1 MFFDY
6 YFIIKV
12 FSVKGEQ
19 VKLGVKIITDS
30 SCDLSLEEAK
40 ELDITIIPLHI
51 TIGDDEYLDGVELDS
66 KTFFEKLPTFKEFPK
81 TSQAIPATYEEYFS
95 EATKNGD
102 DVICITLSSDLS
114 GCFQSANIASEDFDG
129 KVYVIDS
136 RTASASI
143 AVLVEYACQLRDSGM
158 SAKEMYETLEA
169 EKGKI
174 RLIALLDTLEYLKK
188 GGRISAAAAF
198 AGELL
203 SIKPV
208 IAVEDGPVHMLG
220 KARGTKNGRNLLT
233 EFIEKK
239 GPVDF
244 DRPHCLIYSGVE
256 ATALDEYLDIHK
268 DLYPGDVNAIKKRRI
283 GCAIGSHIGPGA
295 IGVVFF
301 SK

>member
-1 MFFDY
+1 MG
-6 YFIIKV
+6 IR
-12 FSVKGEQ
+12 
-19 VKLGVKIITDS
+19 IITDS
-30 SCDLSLEEAK
+30 SCDLSQEEAK
-40 ELDITIIPLHI
+40 ALDITIIPLRVA
-51 TIGDDEYLDGVELDS
+51 IGEDEYLDGIELDS
-66 KTFFEKLPTFKEFPK
+66 KTFFEKLPTFKDFPK

-95 EATKNGD
+95 KATENGD

-114 GCFQSANIASEDFDG
+114 GCYQSAMIASEDFEG
-129 KVYVIDS
+129 KVFVIDS

-143 AVLVEYACQLRDSGM
+143 AVLVEYACQLRDQGM
-158 SAKEMYETLEA
+158 SAKEMYDVLEV
-169 EKGKI
+169 EKNKV

-188 GGRISAAAAF
+188 GGRISAAAAL

-208 IAVEDGPVHMLG
+208 IAVENGPVSVLG
-220 KARGTKNGRNLLT
+220 KARGAKNGRNLFT

-239 GPVDF
+239 GPINF
-244 DRPHCLIYSGVE
+244 DRPYCLIYSGVE
-256 ATALDEYLDIHK
+256 PTALDEYMDSHK
-268 DLYPGDVNAIKKRRI
+268 DIYPGDVADIPKRRI

>member
-1 MFFDY
+1 MGIR
-6 YFIIKV
+6 IIV
-12 FSVKGEQ
+12 
-19 VKLGVKIITDS
+19 DS
-30 SCDLSLEEAK
+30 SCDLSPEEAK
-40 ELDITIIPLHI
+40 ELDITIIPLRVA
-51 TIGDDEYLDGVELDS
+51 IGDDEYLDGVELDS
-66 KTFFEKLPTFKEFPK
+66 RTFFEKLPTFKEFPK
-81 TSQAIPATYEEYFS
+81 TSQAVPATYEEYFS
-95 EATKNGD
+95 QATSNGD

-114 GCFQSANIASEDFDG
+114 GCYQSANIASEEFDG

-158 SAKEMYETLEA
+158 SAKELYETLEA

-188 GGRISAAAAF
+188 GGRISAAAAI

-208 IAVEDGPVHMLG
+208 IAVENGPVSVLG
-220 KARGTKNGRNLLT
+220 KARGTKNGRNLFT

-239 GPVDF
+239 GPIDF
-244 DRPHCLIYSGVE
+244 DRPHCLIFSGVE
-256 ATALDEYLDIHK
+256 PTALDDYMETHK
-268 DLYPGDVNAIKKRRI
+268 DVYPGDVNVIKKRRI